1 MSARMNP
8 EIKAQWVAALRSGE
22 FAQGFSALHS
32 QEPVGYC
39 CLGVLC
45 VLAQRAGIVEASP
58 ESNGLVRYGTSDDS
72 TEVAYLP
79 QEVITWAGLAGRNPR
94 VSATG
99 PYGKSL
105 SQMNDEGA
113 PFSVIADH
121 IEEYL

>member
-45 VLAQRAGIVEASP
+45 VLAQRAGIVEAFP
-58 ESNGLVRYGTSDDS
+58 ESNGLVWYGGDAGNPA
-72 TEVAYLP
+72 ENAYLP
-79 QEVITWAGLAGRNPR
+79 EEVIAWAGLASRNPR
-94 VSATG
+94 VANEE
-99 PYGKSL
+99 SL
-105 SQMNDEGA
+105 AKMNDDVA
-113 PFSVIADH
+113 SFSVIADH